1 MSDIISRV
9 LSHAPVDTRY
19 IGGLWHPGRVS
30 LRGIWTEARVL
41 GASLTAPVNRDVG
54 KFLIISRARSGSTL
68 LTQLLNTH
76 PQVRCDREVLA
87 KRVLFPRAYLN
98 RLAHKNTA
106 AAYGAKLLSY
116 QMVQVQRFRDPAGF
130 LARLEQDG
138 FRFIHLQRDTFAQ
151 TVSLAMAQS
160 RRFFHQK
167 TDPGAGVGKHI
178 PEAEAKKARAPVQV
192 DVEDFIR
199 RLEWNDM
206 LLEYEH
212 YCLRALPHLVMSY
225 EEGLQDPQTQQQA
238 ADRGFDWIGVPS
250 APVRGGLKKTLP
262 PDPTAMIANYDALA
276 TRMRLLGFD
285 RLLPA

>member
-19 IGGLWHPGRVS
+19 VGGLWHPGRAS
-30 LRGIWTEARVL
+30 LRGLWTEARVL
-41 GASLTAPVNRDVG
+41 GASLTAPMNRDVG

-68 LTQLLNTH
+68 LTQLLNSH

-87 KRVLFPRAYLN
+87 RRVLFPRAYLN

-106 AAYGAKLLSY
+106 TAYGAKLLSY
-116 QMVQVQRFRDPAGF
+116 QMAQVQRFRDPAGF
-130 LARLEQDG
+130 LAGLGQDG

-178 PEAEAKKARAPVQV
+178 PETEAKKARAPVQV

-206 LLEYEH
+206 LLDYERH
-212 YCLRALPHLVMSY
+212 CLRDLPHLVIAY
-225 EEGLQDPQTQQQA
+225 ETGLQSPEAQQQT
-238 ADRGFDWIGVPS
+238 ADQVFDWIGVPA
-250 APVRGGLKKTLP
+250 APVSGGLKKILP

-276 TRMRLLGFD
+276 TQMRQRGLD